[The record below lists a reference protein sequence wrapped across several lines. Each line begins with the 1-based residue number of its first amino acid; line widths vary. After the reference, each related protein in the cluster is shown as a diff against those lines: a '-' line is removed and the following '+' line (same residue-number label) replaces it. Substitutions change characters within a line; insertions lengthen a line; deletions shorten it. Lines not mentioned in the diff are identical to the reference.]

1 MICFWST
8 VAYVP
13 VYAASGL
20 SNLAGA
26 SAAEL
31 LFQSVYQG
39 LLMSVIAVFAFNRAV
54 ASLGPNAAAAVIA
67 LVPVAVTVFAIPFL
81 GEFPSVA
88 SSVIITVIG
97 AGVMLAAGSGKSIS
111 PKAENA

>member
-1 MICFWST
+1 LICFWSA

-13 VYAASGL
+13 AYAASGL
-20 SNLAGA
+20 SNLGGA

-39 LLMSVIAVFAFNRAV
+39 LLMSVVAVFAFNRAV

-67 LVPVAVTVFAIPFL
+67 VAVTVFAIPFL
-81 GEFPSVA
+81 GELPSAA
-88 SSVIITVIG
+88 SSVIITAIA

-111 PKAENA
+111 SKTENA